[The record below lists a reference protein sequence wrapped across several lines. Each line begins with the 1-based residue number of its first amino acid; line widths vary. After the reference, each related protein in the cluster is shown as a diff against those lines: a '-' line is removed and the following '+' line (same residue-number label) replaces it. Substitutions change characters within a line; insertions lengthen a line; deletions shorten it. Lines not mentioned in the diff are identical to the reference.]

1 MQIFLLLLTT
11 ISLLSSALIVDHNQF
26 VGILTFILSV
36 VAFLGFILETIEEYN
51 FAKNYP
57 NLYKNRQR

>member
-11 ISLLSSALIVDHNQF
+11 ISVLSSALIVDHNQF

>member
-11 ISLLSSALIVDHNQF
+11 ISLLSSALIINHNQF

-36 VAFLGFILETIEEYN
+36 VVFLGFIFETIENYN
-51 FAKNYP
+51 LAKNYP
-57 NLYKNRQR
+57 NLCKNRQK

>member
-11 ISLLSSALIVDHNQF
+11 ISVLSSALIVGHNQF

>member
-11 ISLLSSALIVDHNQF
+11 ISVLSSALIVDHNQF

-36 VAFLGFILETIEEYN
+36 VAFLGFIFETIEEYN